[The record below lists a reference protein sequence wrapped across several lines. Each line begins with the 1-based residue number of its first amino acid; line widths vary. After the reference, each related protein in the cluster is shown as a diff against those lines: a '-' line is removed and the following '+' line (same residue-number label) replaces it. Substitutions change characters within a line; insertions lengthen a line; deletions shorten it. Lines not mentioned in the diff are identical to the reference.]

1 MGQHTTRVAV
11 LRLADGSTIVGTMAG
26 RVTTVLDLGPSAAP
40 ALDLFLKKKNTHQQ
54 RFIFHFCFKKK

>member
-26 RVTTVLDLGPSAAP
+26 GIMTVLDLGPPATN
-40 ALDLFLKKKNTHQQ
+40 ALDLFHRKKIHISKH
-54 RFIFHFCFKKK
+54 